1 MIISERY
8 TSLMRSIGIPELL
21 VILLVATL
29 YVYPLCRIAKRMGY
43 AGIIGVLA
51 FIPGI
56 NLILAYVL
64 AFANWPY
71 SANSNRSVVEADLRD

>member
-1 MIISERY
+1 MK
-8 TSLMRSIGIPELL
+8 SIGKSELL
-21 VILLVATL
+21 VILLVAML

-56 NLILAYVL
+56 NLILRTCSHSPIG
-64 AFANWPY
+64 PY
-71 SANSNRSVVEADLRD
+71 STNSNRSVVEADLRD